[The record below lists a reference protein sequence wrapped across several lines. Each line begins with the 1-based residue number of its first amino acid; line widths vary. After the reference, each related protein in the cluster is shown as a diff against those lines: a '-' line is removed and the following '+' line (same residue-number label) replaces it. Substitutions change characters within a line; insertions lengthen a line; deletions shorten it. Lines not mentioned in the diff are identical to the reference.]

1 MLANSIRNLS
11 RNTVNKMGRGRSL
24 TGNKRGR
31 QPKNVES
38 VIDAPSLSTLGDLD
52 KLEKGESFKEPFEV
66 YNSDSS
72 YRAYLIKNGDFKE
85 IAGKSEE
92 ELNKYIEKWKEKGY
106 SVERKF
112 TKGKEVLYYNDKKID
127 YNQFYTMNAPVGETE
142 KAFKIGVKV
151 TKRGI
156 ADGLSSSLYRRLKDQ
171 DIAQTAFVPKS
182 ATRLVTKN
190 GKKYFQVK
198 GWILDKIRKEKIE
211 YWSNRFNEYYSAG
224 LNFNDD

>member
-1 MLANSIRNLS
+1 MLVNFIRNLS
-11 RNTVNKMGRGRSL
+11 RNTVSKMGRGRKVIY
-24 TGNKRGR
+24 NKRGR
-31 QPKNVES
+31 PPKNLES
-38 VIDAPSLSTLGDLD
+38 IIDAPSLSALGDLD
-52 KLEKGESFKEPFEV
+52 KLERGESLKEPFIINNANIE
-66 YNSDSS
+66 
-72 YRAYLIKNGDFKE
+72 YRAYLVKNGDTKE
-85 IAGKSEE
+85 IGGKNEE

-106 SVERKF
+106 TVAERLK
-112 TKGKEVLYYNDKKID
+112 KGQEVLYYNDKKID

-156 ADGLSSSLYRRLKDQ
+156 ANGLSSSLYRRLKDQ

-211 YWSNRFNEYYSAG
+211 YWNNRFNEYYSAG

>member
-1 MLANSIRNLS
+1 MLVNFIRNLS

-31 QPKNVES
+31 PLKITDS
-38 VIDAPSLSTLGDLD
+38 VINAPSISTLGDLSQ
-52 KLEKGESFKEPFEV
+52 LEKGESFRTGRWV
-66 YNSDSS
+66 
-72 YRAYLIKNGDFKE
+72 G
-85 IAGKSEE
+85 
-92 ELNKYIEKWKEKGY
+92 
-106 SVERKF
+106 ER
-112 TKGKEVLYYNDKKID
+112 VLPPEQQNFSTLETESIYYDYDKRID
-127 YNQFYTMNAPVGETE
+127 YNKFYTMNAPVGETE

-156 ADGLSSSLYRRLKDQ
+156 ANGLTSSLYRRLKDQ

-211 YWSNRFNEYYSAG
+211 YWNNRFNEYYSAG